1 MIFDKE
7 LRAEVKIQ
15 RDAIYGLLNHHL
27 PKYDLL
33 KIGDSEIC
41 LEYSFDYG
49 YKSVSLEC
57 NMYGDWQYVE
67 LQDEAGRDNY
77 RYSQGL
83 NLTHEA
89 PANDI
94 VNALIKLL

>member
-15 RDAIYGLLNHHL
+15 RDAVYGLLNYYL
-27 PKYDLL
+27 PKRELT
-33 KIGDSEIC
+33 KVGDSEIC
-41 LEYSFDYG
+41 LGYSFDYG

-57 NMYGDWQYVE
+57 NMYGNWQYVE

-77 RYSQGL
+77 RYSQDLEL
-83 NLTHEA
+83 NHES

-94 VNALIKLL
+94 VNALMELL

>member
-15 RDAIYGLLNHHL
+15 RDAIYGLLKHHL
-27 PKYDLL
+27 PKHDLL

-41 LEYSFDYG
+41 LDYSFDYG

-57 NMYGDWQYVE
+57 DMYGDWQYIE

-77 RYSQGL
+77 RYSQDL

>member
-33 KIGDSEIC
+33 KIGDSENLKIIC
-41 LEYSFDYG
+41 PKY
-49 YKSVSLEC
+49 
-57 NMYGDWQYVE
+57 
-67 LQDEAGRDNY
+67 
-77 RYSQGL
+77 
-83 NLTHEA
+83 
-89 PANDI
+89 
-94 VNALIKLL
+94 